1 MKKIMNL
8 AAIFAAVAM
17 TIAACSKDETPAGNQ
32 GGNNTENGGG
42 NTENTCPDCGQD
54 PCVCEP
60 EYEAPVT
67 IDGNFADWDALTDA
81 TVATCIPDHVQSGL
95 NVLKAYADEYYLY
108 VMVEF
113 DFDVITDRAED
124 NGNPLMLC
132 FSTTHES
139 TFGGYDAWSDCCIE
153 YMTAP
158 HIFTG
163 VDGTYKPYNGDG
175 LYMWTG
181 EAGQPGWSWESVLE
195 NTEAEGAG
203 SDNKYEL
210 AIMMDVLT
218 TYMEFDGKILLGAMI
233 QQGWGK
239 QGVLPHAEVTEEN
252 TAGAAP
258 MMEVPIK

>member
-1 MKKIMNL
+1 MKKIMTL
-8 AAIFAAVAM
+8 AAMFAAVAM
-17 TIAACSKDETPAGNQ
+17 TFSACNKENPDNTGNN
-32 GGNNTENGGG
+32 GGNNTETPGGDENG
-42 NTENTCPDCGQD
+42 EPE
-54 PCVCEP
+54 EP
-60 EYEAPVT
+60 EYVAPITV
-67 IDGNFADWDALTDA
+67 DGNFADWDALTDA

-95 NVLKAYADEYYLY
+95 NVLKAYADQYYLY

-113 DFDVITDRAED
+113 DFDIITDRAED

-139 TFGGYDAWSDCCIE
+139 TFGGYDAWSDLSIE
-153 YMTAP
+153 FMTAP

-163 VDGTYKPYNGDG
+163 TDGVYKSYTGDA

-181 EAGQPGWSWESVLE
+181 EPNAAGWAWESVIE
-195 NTEAEGAG
+195 DHMSVGAG
-203 SDNKYEL
+203 SDNKYEV
-210 AIMMDVLT
+210 AMMMDVLGSF
-218 TYMEFDGKILLGAMI
+218 MEFDGKVLLGAMI

-252 TAGAAP
+252 PAGTAP